1 MATTDRRSRHHDRA
15 HTSHN
20 HSHHHA
26 PSKPHRDDDDDDDSY
41 RSNRQEAEEEEE
53 VEEASIVSDHAPD
66 RRHHEDFHASTEEDY
81 DDDDD
86 VRSFDASQNSHGEYL
101 ELDDSY
107 ASRDDGHRLGRKGK
121 NYGNGKNPPE
131 SYDKS
136 FESNVETDSYSSQD
150 HDLDPDHHHPPHHP
164 HEDFHHH
171 HYHPHP
177 PPTGSYDEGDHSYHY
192 HHESEEGSPRQY
204 DEFSGEDEDYS
215 DKEMP
220 EDDEEDDD
228 DDDSLGFPPGHV
240 IHLDDLMNYS
250 DHHGGGPSS
259 DDRRVKTIKPLIPS
273 YFFCPLTQ
281 TIMKD
286 PVLTPDGS
294 TFERRAI
301 LRYLILSPENPLTG
315 NPLSAEELEEDRLV
329 RGAIDKARREAWVRY
344 VLEFRDEGV
353 ERIIEEERERLQR
366 EEEEEEEEGSYEEND
381 LRRGYHEKHLKNV
394 REEEEEEQEDGMV
407 SDYGDEENYDEDILI
422 EKRRVKT
429 KKKDRQATN
438 RESSLENDD
447 EPEEDLEQAP
457 IQDRS
462 IFATIPLSHEG
473 QQRKKEK
480 RHSKSSLSSSS
491 KQYDRKSSKA
501 SDKGDHHNHQ
511 KEKKHS
517 KKEHKYTSKSSY
529 SSNRSSFSS
538 AASASSDIAAMM
550 SSSFKSKHKPG
561 DIDKASAKSI
571 ANNNNNDN
579 APTRRDKDKSTTSAD
594 QPQPRNRSKSKSP
607 SRATPNASSH
617 DLETNPLTPST
628 LAKRSAISGE
638 KLMSLPAPALLQL
651 QANIASGTSTVVSE
665 TSQSASAGNHHG
677 WTAPLGV
684 YKIRCAPPGLVVT
697 TDVHRRSK
705 VVKRKIIK
713 KCLKVEDDY
722 DDSSSVHTNDSHS
735 QQGHHHDER
744 GRTGIL
750 HRVSK
755 MNKDKKHGKKT
766 GGYNMLNT
774 STTVISRD
782 LIIPDGSYV
791 DVVETTM
798 HGGRVRGKIFWEEE
812 IAVEL
817 DLALKRRLNAIEKE
831 EAEQRRAK
839 ENARLKQR
847 RYRGLS
853 VGRKAGKGG
862 EKAAQLADQTSAKG
876 GKAVKSNR
884 GMFSIRK
891 RRTDNHP
898 IEDIK
903 VPHDDHFKSP
913 GSPGKNPFTS
923 ELFSSQVPHHSP
935 ARKTSPS
942 PPPLTTIKYTGWISL
957 QWAGTTD
964 NQERDNAIRRR
975 EKGNSKAALTDEDE
989 GPWSYPLNLG
999 VYRIQ
1004 GEGSG
1009 KHLPLY
1015 NDPDKESNIVDYL
1028 YVGQVVEVLETQ
1040 LVLISKNIHDMSLIT
1055 RQHFGV
1061 NAAQGVH
1068 GVREVRARC
1077 IVPYAAPPSIV
1088 KNGAGKVQATLSKDV
1103 EQPQKKF
1110 RSGWISIYQE
1120 KSDYSPLQSSSVS
1133 AVLKQSE
1140 KAVTNANAVPLG
1152 AYVAVSTSGCIV
1164 TEGARRDSK
1173 TKTTIAYGAS
1183 MEVVATRIEFEE
1195 SNAFKCRCGRE
1206 TLRGS
1211 VAVRGLVASGGHVTL
1226 FILPM
1231 SSSGTFE
1238 SHCACGLPV
1247 QRIYATPVQL
1257 GTYKITHSKGVALT
1271 AEITPNSETVTML
1284 EQNTHVDIVETR
1296 VEEGGCVR
1304 GRVNLIRLN
1313 RSKPSEETADGDDS
1327 NETTTTED
1335 VSISGWVSLFEP
1347 PSYCWAQLVHKKV
1360 SSKK

>member
-1 MATTDRRSRHHDRA
+1 QYDEYSGDEYSDEER
-15 HTSHN
+15 
-20 HSHHHA
+20 
-26 PSKPHRDDDDDDDSY
+26 PEEYYDDDY
-41 RSNRQEAEEEEE
+41 YEEEEE
-53 VEEASIVSDHAPD
+53 
-66 RRHHEDFHASTEEDY
+66 
-81 DDDDD
+81 
-86 VRSFDASQNSHGEYL
+86 
-101 ELDDSY
+101 
-107 ASRDDGHRLGRKGK
+107 
-121 NYGNGKNPPE
+121 
-131 SYDKS
+131 
-136 FESNVETDSYSSQD
+136 
-150 HDLDPDHHHPPHHP
+150 
-164 HEDFHHH
+164 
-171 HYHPHP
+171 
-177 PPTGSYDEGDHSYHY
+177 DE
-192 HHESEEGSPRQY
+192 
-204 DEFSGEDEDYS
+204 
-215 DKEMP
+215 
-220 EDDEEDDD
+220 DD

-250 DHHGGGPSS
+250 DHHGGGPSHGKS
-259 DDRRVKTIKPLIPS
+259 AAVKTIKPLIPS

-315 NPLSAEELEEDRLV
+315 NPLSADDLEEDRLV

-366 EEEEEEEEGSYEEND
+366 EEEEEDDEEEEEGNGDDGEDDEEEED
-381 LRRGYHEKHLKNV
+381 DRRRGHREKHLKHV
-394 REEEEEEQEDGMV
+394 REEEEEEDGMA
-407 SDYGDEENYDEDILI
+407 SDYGGEENYDEDILI

-429 KKKDRQATN
+429 KNRDRQT
-438 RESSLENDD
+438 LENDGVPGD
-447 EPEEDLEQAP
+447 DLEQAP

-462 IFATIPLSHEG
+462 IFATMPQSHEG
-473 QQRKKEK
+473 KQRKKEK

-501 SDKGDHHNHQ
+501 SDTSDHHPQ
-511 KEKKHS
+511 KEKKHA
-517 KKEHKYTSKSSY
+517 KKEYKYKTKSSY
-529 SSNRSSFSS
+529 NSTRSSFSS
-538 AASASSDIAAMM
+538 TTSASSDIVAMH
-550 SSSFKSKHKPG
+550 SSMKSKHNQPNDVNKSGAKPTTA
-561 DIDKASAKSI
+561 DES
-571 ANNNNNDN
+571 
-579 APTRRDKDKSTTSAD
+579 APTRRDKDKSNTSVD
-594 QPQPRNRSKSKSP
+594 RPPQRIRSKSQSP
-607 SRATPNASSH
+607 SRAAPNMASQ
-617 DLETNPLTPST
+617 DIDANPLTPST
-628 LAKRSAISGE
+628 VAKRSMISGE

-651 QANIASGTSTVVSE
+651 QSNVASGTSTVVSE
-665 TSQSASAGNHHG
+665 TSQSASAGIHHG

-684 YKIRCAPPGLVVT
+684 YKIHCAPPGLVVT

-722 DDSSSVHTNDSHS
+722 DDSSSVHTSDSHS
-735 QQGHHHDER
+735 QQGHHHPHDDR

-750 HRVSK
+750 HRVGK
-755 MNKDKKHGKKT
+755 KNKDKKQGKKT
-766 GGYNMLNT
+766 GGYMLNT

-782 LIIPDGSYV
+782 LIIPPGSYV

-817 DLALKRRLNAIEKE
+817 DLALKRRLNAIERE
-831 EAEQRRAK
+831 EAEERRAK

-862 EKAAQLADQTSAKG
+862 EKPGLSVDQASAKG
-876 GKAVKSNR
+876 GKGAKSNR

-891 RRTDNHP
+891 RRTDQHP
-898 IEDIK
+898 VEDIK
-903 VPHDDHFKSP
+903 APHEDHFKSP

-935 ARKTSPS
+935 VRKASPS

-964 NQERDNAIRRR
+964 NQERDIAIRRR
-975 EKGNSKAALTDEDE
+975 DKGSSKASLSDEDE
-989 GPWSYPLNLG
+989 GPWSHPLNLG

-1040 LVLISKNIHDMSLIT
+1040 LVLISKNIHDMSIIT

-1088 KNGAGKVQATLSKDV
+1088 KNGAGKVQMALSKDV

-1110 RSGWISIYQE
+1110 RSGWISLYQE
-1120 KSDYSPLQSSSVS
+1120 KGDYSPLQSSSSS
-1133 AVLKQSE
+1133 AASKQSD

-1183 MEVVATRIEFEE
+1183 MEIVATRIEFEE

-1271 AEITPNSETVTML
+1271 AEIAPNSETVTML
-1284 EQNTHVDIVETR
+1284 EQSTHVDIVETR
-1296 VEEGGCVR
+1296 VEDGGCVR
-1304 GRVNLIRLN
+1304 GRVNLVRLN
-1313 RSKPSEETADGDDS
+1313 HSISSEETAVGDG
-1327 NETTTTED
+1327 NNATTATKD

-1347 PSYCWAQLVHKKV
+1347 PSYCWAQLVHKKAP
-1360 SSKK
+1360 SKK